1 MIKSV
6 VSFVDL
12 MGKFP
17 NEDAARKHFEKL
29 RWNGKPTCPKCNSD
43 TKQYE
48 RTRNGRIGFYI
59 CRICNFEYSVRTGTV
74 FQRSHIPLH
83 KWFYALYQ
91 VHNSRKGI
99 SSIKLSKDLGIS
111 QASTWYMGHRVRE
124 LMLNN
129 GLNVLKG
136 EVEADEAY
144 FGGKEKNK
152 PASKKL
158 KLGRGPV
165 GKIPVL
171 GMRERGGNVV
181 GVVIKDTSAKTIQDE
196 LNKNIDKDATLYT
209 DEHKSYQGNKFKHKT
224 VNHSV
229 KQYVDGKAHTNSI
242 ESYWAL
248 LKRGH
253 YGIFHNLSKKHL
265 QRYVDEFA
273 YRLNDGKADQDS
285 MEVINSLLTKSV
297 GKRLTYKPLKGTLTE

>member
-1 MIKSV
+1 M
-6 VSFVDL
+6 
-12 MGKFP
+12 
-17 NEDAARKHFEKL
+17 
-29 RWNGKPTCPKCNSD
+29 
-43 TKQYE
+43 
-48 RTRNGRIGFYI
+48 
-59 CRICNFEYSVRTGTV
+59 
-74 FQRSHIPLH
+74 
-83 KWFYALYQ
+83 
-91 VHNSRKGI
+91 
-99 SSIKLSKDLGIS
+99 
-111 QASTWYMGHRVRE
+111 HRVRE
-124 LMLNN
+124 MIANN
-129 GLNVLKG
+129 NSRVLKG

-152 PASKKL
+152 PTSKKL

-165 GKIPVL
+165 GKTPVL

-181 GVVIKDTSAKTIQDE
+181 GVVVKDTTKKTIQGE
-196 LNKNIDKDATLYT
+196 LNKRIDKDATLYT
-209 DEHKSYQGNKFKHKT
+209 DEYKSYQGNKFKHKT
-224 VNHSV
+224 VNHSA

-285 MEVINSLLTKSV
+285 MEVINSLLTKSI
-297 GKRLTYKPLKGTLTE
+297 GKYLPYKRLKGTLTEQIKMENTINIRKALQLKVLQILQENKLLEDKVEDKFAYLKRRNKSINPNMEKSDEDN